1 MILVHIGTLLLPVF
15 FRNSKVNIADCFKK
29 LLTLLISK
37 VCFLMLFIPLELIR
51 RNYHY
56 KINSTLLLFL
66 AS

>member
-1 MILVHIGTLLLPVF
+1 
-15 FRNSKVNIADCFKK
+15 
-29 LLTLLISK
+29 
-37 VCFLMLFIPLELIR
+37 MLFIPLELIR